1 MGGSRTSIM
10 RRTMK
15 KMKYAATL
23 GVYLVVYGLPR
34 GPLWLSVCNM
44 PTPDL
49 NEVDENKKPFY
60 MRICLWEGH
69 IHISFEFDFSS
80 PSEMMSSTEIN
91 LTPKRQ
97 KIAKF

>member
-23 GVYLVVYGLPR
+23 GVYLVVLGLPR
-34 GPLWLSVCNM
+34 GPLWLCNM

-49 NEVDENKKPFY
+49 NEVDENEKPFY
-60 MRICLWEGH
+60 MRIFL
-69 IHISFEFDFSS
+69 
-80 PSEMMSSTEIN
+80 
-91 LTPKRQ
+91 
-97 KIAKF
+97 